1 MCSSLT
7 TYLPWAVLTDNTTLL
22 RYIRGYSRSGWIR
35 IVSHTPGFRS
45 RARVQIRITISG
57 PIWATAAIMYITYIM
72 YKTPQVCL
80 PSAFA
85 MSRTYLPW
93 RNTSGERYWLRWGTG
108 RMGADSWIVTTLTIS
123 CACPLLGESVEARF
137 DFGEVCAVNRSTG
150 ALLGISD
157 QQVGGSAPFADFPSI
172 SGSKAQIPLW

>member
-1 MCSSLT
+1 
-7 TYLPWAVLTDNTTLL
+7 
-22 RYIRGYSRSGWIR
+22 
-35 IVSHTPGFRS
+35 
-45 RARVQIRITISG
+45 
-57 PIWATAAIMYITYIM
+57 
-72 YKTPQVCL
+72 
-80 PSAFA
+80 
-85 MSRTYLPW
+85 
-93 RNTSGERYWLRWGTG
+93 
-108 RMGADSWIVTTLTIS
+108 MGADSWIVTTLTIS